1 MAYLQLNNL
10 NFSYNQ
16 SENIL
21 KNINF
26 SIEKG
31 EILAIL
37 GESGSGK
44 STLLRLISGF
54 ETAQEGALYI
64 DNKKIFEGFHK
75 VPVEK
80 RGIGFVF
87 QDYALFPHL
96 TVEENIKFGLDK
108 LNKKEKE
115 QRVEKMLQLVSLK
128 DFSKKYP
135 HELSGGQQQ
144 RIALARAL
152 APEPKLILF
161 DEPFSN
167 LDANLQGKI
176 REELKEILKNT
187 ETTALFVSHN
197 KEDALH
203 IADKAIILYK
213 GDIVQEGNPQEIY
226 DNPKTPYVAHLFGI
240 N

>member
-1 MAYLQLNNL
+1 MAYLELKNL
-10 NFSYNQ
+10 YFSYEK
-16 SENIL
+16 SENVL
-21 KNINF
+21 KNIN
-26 SIEKG
+26 ININKG
-31 EILAIL
+31 EILAVL

-54 ETAQEGALYI
+54 ETSQSGSLSI
-64 DNKKIFEGFHK
+64 DNVKLFEGLHK
-75 VPVEK
+75 TPVEK

-96 TVEENIKFGLDK
+96 TVEENVKFGINK
-108 LNKKEKE
+108 KNKKE
-115 QRVEKMLQLVSLK
+115 QNTRVSDLLQLVELEA
-128 DFSKKYP
+128 FSKKYP

-152 APEPKLILF
+152 APNPKVILF

-176 REELKEILKNT
+176 RAELKKILNKT
-187 ETTALFVSHN
+187 QTTALFVSHN

-203 IADKAIILYK
+203 IADKAIVLYK
-213 GDIVQEGNPQEIY
+213 GEILQEGLPQEIY
-226 DNPKTPYVAHLFGI
+226 DSPCNPYVAHLFGK
-240 N
+240 